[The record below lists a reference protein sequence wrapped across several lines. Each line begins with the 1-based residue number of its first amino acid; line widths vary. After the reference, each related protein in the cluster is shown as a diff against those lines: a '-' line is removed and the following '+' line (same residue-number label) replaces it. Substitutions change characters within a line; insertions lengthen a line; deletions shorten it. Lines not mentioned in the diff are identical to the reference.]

1 MKLTPLLEKYVT
13 MMRTGELRTR
23 SGTNYKPMSIKSYN
37 FAFKTY
43 QRYAKSGI
51 NLEEFNLTNLS
62 LEEKRA
68 VADKFNRHIDLFI
81 DWMTRQKFSANTR
94 RDVTNILK
102 IVTDYWAEQYF
113 LTLPK
118 VRRAIGVDV
127 PIVTL
132 PIQFVKDFIND
143 TANRY
148 DSMSPEHKYLWELS
162 ATILVTSLRV
172 GDAINL
178 SKSDIVMNV
187 SVYLMKENQKT
198 GAMTT
203 LPLPES
209 LYKRYLYNLEN
220 HGSVYTPIRFGCKDT
235 FINKNLKP
243 FFATYP
249 EMHEETTYKKADHTG
264 DKSLQ
269 SRKFCD
275 IVHPHML
282 RKTAITT
289 MLAGGVSLDHVRF
302 ASGHKSDAIKRYQ
315 GWVDSVHKSEINT
328 YYEQFLNA

>member
-1 MKLTPLLEKYVT
+1 MKLAHLLGKYVE
-13 MMRTGELRTR
+13 MMRSGELRTR
-23 SGTNYKPMSIKSYN
+23 SGTNYKPMSIKSYS
-37 FAFKTY
+37 FAYKTY
-43 QRYAKSGI
+43 KRYSNGGI
-51 NLEEFNLTNLS
+51 NLEEFNLANLS

-102 IVTDYWAEQYF
+102 IVTDYWADHYF

-132 PIQFVKDFIND
+132 PIQFVKDFVND

-162 ATILVTSLRV
+162 ATMLVTSLRI
-172 GDAINL
+172 GDAIRL
-178 SKSDIVMNV
+178 SKGDIVVNG

-209 LYKRYLYNLEN
+209 LYKRYMYNIEKYD
-220 HGSVYTPIRFGCKDT
+220 SVYTPIRFAGKDT

-243 FFATYP
+243 FFETYP

-264 DKSLQ
+264 NKIMQ
-269 SRKFCD
+269 SRRFCD

-302 ASGHKSDAIKRYQ
+302 ASGHRSDAIKRYQ
-315 GWVDSVHKSEINT
+315 GWVDSVHKSEINN
-328 YYEQFLNA
+328 YYKQFLNT